1 MIAAS
6 PAAAPSTPSPPAA
19 MAPLSWLYAVARKA
33 VPPSTSNGGGG
44 DWYKPVVAT
53 ACVAAVVAL
62 LNMWSDTK
70 IIRADLQELKAAAGQ
85 QEKDLADLGRR
96 VLRLEVRE
104 QAGREALR
112 MLGARP

>member
-1 MIAAS
+1 
-6 PAAAPSTPSPPAA
+6 
-19 MAPLSWLYAVARKA
+19 
-33 VPPSTSNGGGG
+33 
-44 DWYKPVVAT
+44 
-53 ACVAAVVAL
+53 
-62 LNMWSDTK
+62 MWSDTK